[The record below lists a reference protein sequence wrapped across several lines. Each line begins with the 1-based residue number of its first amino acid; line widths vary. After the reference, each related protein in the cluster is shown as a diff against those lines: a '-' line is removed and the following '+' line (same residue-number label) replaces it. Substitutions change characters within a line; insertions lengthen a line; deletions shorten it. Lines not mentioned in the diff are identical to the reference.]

1 MESSLRS
8 VPAENQA
15 AIILEPSELLP
26 SKTFVQ
32 HVFFIKGD
40 KDFEVTRRGIAQVAF
55 GMFKAL
61 Y

>member
-8 VPAENQA
+8 DPAENQTA
-15 AIILEPSELLP
+15 MILEPSELMP

-32 HVFFIKGD
+32 HVFFIKGG
-40 KDFEVTRRGIAQVAF
+40 KDFEVTRRGVAQVAF
-55 GMFKAL
+55 SMFRAL